1 MKRILILTVMLA
13 LLSVETG
20 DVKAQQKPGERES
33 LKGIVSVLVIVQ
45 VPKVEQ
51 HPPGL
56 TQSDLQTS
64 VELRLRKAGV
74 PIMVPPSQEERSC
87 ILQVELTIVRMLDD
101 PGIAYG
107 LDVTA
112 KQITT
117 LSRDRSIT
125 CLSTTWQR
133 GQVGILGR

>member
-1 MKRILILTVMLA
+1 M
-13 LLSVETG
+13 
-20 DVKAQQKPGERES
+20 
-33 LKGIVSVLVIVQ
+33 
-45 VPKVEQ
+45 
-51 HPPGL
+51 
-56 TQSDLQTS
+56 
-64 VELRLRKAGV
+64 
-74 PIMVPPSQEERSC
+74 PPSQEERSC

-133 GQVGILGR
+133 GQVGILGRKVIDDLRGIVGDRVDEFINDYLAANPKK